1 MIMRR
6 CNATRPVMVLR
17 NQVDRIFGDCFEA
30 FSPAEM
36 FRPLVRQAFPPV
48 NVWEDDRTL
57 FAEVELPGMK
67 MDDIEVF
74 VVGDELTIKGER
86 KDDATEDLT
95 YLSRERGAGSF
106 SRVLQL
112 PVEVDAEKVRATLR
126 DGVLTITLPKAQTA
140 MPRKIRIQS

>member
-1 MIMRR
+1 MIMLR
-6 CNATRPVMVLR
+6 CNAPRPVMGLSK
-17 NQVDRIFGDCFEA
+17 QVDRIFGDFFEA

-36 FRPLVRQAFPPV
+36 LKPLVRQTFPPV

-67 MDDIEVF
+67 MDDIEVS
-74 VVGDELTIKGER
+74 VVGDELTIEGER
-86 KDDATEDLT
+86 KDDPAEDLT
-95 YLSRERGAGSF
+95 YHSRERGAGSF
-106 SRVLQL
+106 SRVLRL

>member
-17 NQVDRIFGDCFEA
+17 NQVDRIFGDFFET

-48 NVWEDDRTL
+48 NVWEDDRAL

-67 MDDIEVF
+67 MDDVEVY

-95 YLSRERGAGSF
+95 YHSRERGAGSF